1 MSEAYD
7 PAGAPGTPES
17 AGPGNWHPTRGSIL
31 RTSGMLFVAIA
42 VSDAFAP
49 PSIPISVLYVM
60 PILITVW
67 MKSRRALHIAAGL
80 ATVLAISVA
89 AGVAIFAEAGP
100 GDPAPLLRTLAA
112 GVTLFAIWTTWHMG
126 RSWLTLGEDLE
137 MSQAVRTQTIQNL
150 AEGVVTVDGDERVLM
165 INPAAEEMTG
175 WLADEAVGRPV
186 DEVVRREK
194 DVMLVPEDIVAPG
207 MGEVLVSRAGQT
219 RPVEVTEA
227 ELPGGYV
234 LVLRDA
240 AEQRDREGAMLR
252 LAYRDRLTGLPN
264 RASLLDRLDLELAH
278 TRRHGTQL
286 GLLFLDLDG
295 LKRTN
300 DELGHGAGDALLVGF
315 AERLRAV
322 LREGDTV
329 ARLGGDEFTVLL
341 PGLEDASN
349 ASLVAEKILAA
360 LMRSILHEGVELQAG
375 ASIGLALF
383 PADAADGEQLLER
396 ADAAMYRVK
405 QAGGSGWERWSDEP
419 VSELTPH
426 VPDPTSV
433 STSETEQDAAHRAR
447 S

>member
-1 MSEAYD
+1 MSKASD
-7 PAGAPGTPES
+7 S
-17 AGPGNWHPTRGSIL
+17 AGPGNWHPSSSSIL
-31 RTSGMLFVAIA
+31 RTSGALFVAIA
-42 VSDAFAP
+42 LSDAIAP
-49 PSIPISVLYVM
+49 PEIPISVLYVM

-67 MKSRRALHIAAGL
+67 LKSRRTLHLAASVASVLTIA
-80 ATVLAISVA
+80 LAIFGESGDLGGFLTTVA
-89 AGVAIFAEAGP
+89 AS
-100 GDPAPLLRTLAA
+100 
-112 GVTLFAIWTTWHMG
+112 VTLFAIWTTWHMG

-137 MSQAVRTQTIQNL
+137 MSQAVRTQTILNL
-150 AEGVVTVDGDERVLM
+150 AEGVVTVDSDERVLM

-175 WLADEAVGRPV
+175 WRADEAVGRPV
-186 DEVVRREK
+186 KEVVRREK

-207 MGEVLVSRAGQT
+207 MGEVLVSRAGET

-286 GLLFLDLDG
+286 GMLFLDLDG
-295 LKRTN
+295 LKQVN

-315 AERLRAV
+315 AERLRSV

-341 PGLEDASN
+341 PGLEDASSAN
-349 ASLVAEKILAA
+349 LVAEKILAA
-360 LMRSILHEGVELQAG
+360 LLRPILHEGTGLQAS

-383 PADAADGEQLLER
+383 PADASDGEQLLER
-396 ADAAMYRVK
+396 ADAAMYHAK
-405 QAGGSGWERWSDEP
+405 ETGGCRWERWTEEP
-419 VSELTPH
+419 VKELTPFAPAPPSAGTRTLEH
-426 VPDPTSV
+426 EDGPSEPT
-433 STSETEQDAAHRAR
+433 R